1 MVDNNIN
8 FKLIRGKTMD
18 YTTIFNLI
26 GGLGLFVF
34 GMELMGDGLQK
45 TAGDRLKSLLE
56 ILTNNRIMGILVG
69 AGVTAIIQSSSATT
83 VMVVGFVNA
92 GLMSLAQATGVIM
105 GANIGTTITA
115 QLVAFKLTTVA
126 PVIVGIG
133 VVMYLFG
140 KKKKVKNLGEVFLGF
155 GILFMG
161 MATMEGALK
170 PLAKLPEMKQAFVSL
185 STNPVM
191 AVLVGAVVTA
201 IVQSSSASTGI
212 LLALASTGI
221 LTLDAALPILFGCNI
236 GTCITAL
243 LASITANRTAKKAA
257 LIHITF
263 NVLGTLIFVIFLN
276 QVRDFIVILSEWTN
290 TTGNIQRQVAN
301 THTFFNVTNTLILAP
316 FISYMIKFVNVII
329 PGDDSTEVMTLKY
342 LDERIIETPSIAV
355 GQTLKEVVRMGRVA
369 IDNLDNSMNS
379 FFNQNEALIK
389 SVYEKEELINFLDRE
404 ITAYLVKLSQA
415 SLSEDESELITSLF
429 HTVNDLERI
438 GDHSE
443 NIVELA
449 QYRIDHDLKFSEYAI
464 GELKHMYAMV
474 QSSIKNAVDALESG
488 SVENIMSVISTEK
501 DIDDLEKK
509 LRADHIERL
518 NQGICIPASGTIFL
532 DMISNLERAGDHANN
547 VAQSAND
554 RAKKDH

>member
-1 MVDNNIN
+1 
-8 FKLIRGKTMD
+8 MD

-45 TAGDRLKSLLE
+45 TAGDRLKRLLE

-69 AGVTAIIQSSSATT
+69 AGVTSIIQSSSATT

-92 GLMSLAQATGVIM
+92 GLMTLAQATGVIM

-115 QLVAFKLTTVA
+115 QLVAFKLTAIA

-140 KKKKVKNLGEVFLGF
+140 KKKKVKNLGEVLLGF
-155 GILFMG
+155 GVLFMG

-170 PLAKLPEMKQAFVSL
+170 PLAKLPEIKQAFVSL
-185 STNPVM
+185 STHPIV
-191 AVLVGAVVTA
+191 AVLAGAVVTA

-221 LTLDAALPILFGCNI
+221 ITLDAALPVLFGCNI

-263 NVLGTLIFVIFLN
+263 NVLGTVIFMIFLN
-276 QVRDFIVILSEWTN
+276 QVRGFIVVLSEWTN
-290 TTGNIQRQVAN
+290 TTGNIQRQIAN
-301 THTFFNVTNTLILAP
+301 THTFFNVTNTLVLAP
-316 FISYMIKFVNVII
+316 FISYLIKFVNVII
-329 PGDDSTEVMTLKY
+329 PGDDNVEVMSLKY

-355 GQTLKEVVRMGRVA
+355 GQTLKEVVRMGRLA
-369 IDNLDNSMNS
+369 IENLNNSMES
-379 FFNQNEALIK
+379 FFNEDEELIK

-404 ITAYLVKLSQA
+404 ITAYLVRLSQA
-415 SLSEDESELITSLF
+415 SLSEEESELITSFF

-449 QYRIDHDLKFSEYAI
+449 QYRIDHDLKFSDYAI
-464 GELKHMYAMV
+464 GELKHMYGMV
-474 QSSIKNAVDALESG
+474 QSSIKNAVDALENG
-488 SVENIMSVISTEK
+488 SVENIMSVIAAEK
-501 DIDDLEKK
+501 DIDILEKR

-532 DMISNLERAGDHANN
+532 DMISNLERVGDHANN

-554 RAKKDH
+554 RAKKGH